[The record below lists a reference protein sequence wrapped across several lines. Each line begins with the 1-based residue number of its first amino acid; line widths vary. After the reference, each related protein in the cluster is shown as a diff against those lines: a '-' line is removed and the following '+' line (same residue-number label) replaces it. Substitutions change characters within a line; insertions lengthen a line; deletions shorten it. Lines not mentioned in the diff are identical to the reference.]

1 MTSYTPQV
9 VYTHAWTNPLLDRF
23 NKAVTQPAKNPESS
37 SFAFSSPGTLSQPKE
52 MRILTFTSLVLV
64 LVTEADHFPCDEYS
78 PVKGLIPSG
87 GSPKINLVH
96 IFCGEIVDG
105 KASGFHS
112 RPRGID
118 PVCARLDYYGAIVFV
133 WDANRRL
140 WVKKEGV
147 NTFWPNDITEA
158 DIVGAIQDMYE
169 ICRPKPQSKICITNH
184 PFYSFDVVMVLEN
197 GLVQS
202 AFPAINRHYCR
213 SLELCDYLWT
223 FYQRHYGG
231 H

>member
-1 MTSYTPQV
+1 MHKPTTRRVQSC
-9 VYTHAWTNPLLDRF
+9 D
-23 NKAVTQPAKNPESS
+23 PASKKNPESS
-37 SFAFSSPGTLSQPKE
+37 SFTFSSPGTPGD
-52 MRILTFTSLVLV
+52 MRTLTFTSLVLV
-64 LVTEADHFPCDEYS
+64 LLTEADNFPCDEYS

-118 PVCARLDYYGAIVFV
+118 PVCARLDYHDDIVFV

-158 DIVGAIQDMYE
+158 DIVRAIQDMYE
-169 ICRPKPQSKICITNH
+169 MCRPKPQSKICITNH

-213 SLELCDYLWT
+213 SLEICDYLWT
-223 FYQRHYGG
+223 LYQRHYGG